1 VEAVVVA
8 LQRHVFSGLW
18 EAEMSER
25 AAAVAALLGAVLVQV
40 PLIHS
45 PARAA
50 WCWPSEPP
58 VCAVP
63 TVANGKCVDDNNAT
77 LTTLAPEGVCTPMC
91 DDGYVLVGSCTQLQ
105 CPRSGPEPGCLQDLE
120 DETWWAPC
128 GFGTVCIENGGSL
141 GQPAWER
148 FGNFRCL
155 AEGSAELVGVARCDG
170 VATATPPPEP
180 EGLTDAEVLDYGT
193 LGILGGLIVVGL
205 LGAAISYTAG
215 GGVARCMFMPGPMQW
230 SPSNNF
236 GILAVLIALV
246 GACLLPQAMRSTGI
260 AAGIAAMLTI
270 MWSYFKGGVHDLVGM
285 TREAAWRI
293 HTTIGTLTL
302 ILGVVHGAVAI
313 AEKGSDI
320 QQNAFWVV
328 GMPAAVLMI
337 LGVVPA
343 PFVSYD
349 KFKLLHF
356 ISLWGYIAALIHM
369 FDHAIS
375 FQTIASISV
384 AVGNGVAMLAFI
396 VQKVYTKAA
405 HGKVTVK
412 TAELVNESGGQH
424 LFLTMS
430 VPNFKFKAGQWAH
443 LAVGKASPVP
453 HPFTLVPGE
462 TSDEVRIFMKINR
475 SGFTSKMAKL
485 CSPDATPP
493 PMKLEG
499 PYGRPSVPAPGME
512 RTVFVLG
519 GVGITPGLSLAKA
532 AAEAASGTKVAMYW
546 ALRSLELLNKSA
558 PLLEPH
564 LDADLSAIRLNG
576 AGTQEGGSGMPLNA
590 KYGSEDI
597 GAWLESVGGE
607 YVKAGVKHAM
617 VFICGP
623 PGLAEAAKAAA
634 KRSAGG
640 LAWHVHVEEFLF
652 LPSLGPCAG
661 KTSQTAP
668 TPGKA

>member
-1 VEAVVVA
+1 
-8 LQRHVFSGLW
+8 
-18 EAEMSER
+18 MSER

-58 VCAVP
+58 VCTVP
-63 TVANGKCVDDNNAT
+63 TVANGKCVDDSNAT
-77 LTTLAPEGVCTPMC
+77 LTTMAPAGVCTPMC

-105 CPRSGPEPGCLQDLE
+105 CPRSGEQPGCLRDLE

-128 GFGTVCIENGGSL
+128 GFGAVCIENGGSL

-148 FGNFRCL
+148 FGHFRCL
-155 AEGSAELVGVARCDG
+155 AEGSSELVGVARCDG
-170 VATATPPPEP
+170 VATATAPPEP
-180 EGLTDAEVLDYGT
+180 EGLTDAEMLDYGT

-205 LGAAISYTAG
+205 LGAAISCTAG
-215 GGVARCMFMPGPMQW
+215 GGMARCMFMPGPMQW

-270 MWSYFKGGVHDLVGM
+270 MWSFFKGGVHDLVGM

-313 AEKGSDI
+313 AEKGADI
-320 QQNAFWVV
+320 GQNAFWVV
-328 GMPAAVLMI
+328 GIPAAVLMI

-356 ISLWGYIAALIHM
+356 ISMWGYIAALIHM

-384 AVGNGVAMLAFI
+384 AVGNGVAMLGFI

-462 TSDEVRIFMKINR
+462 ASDEVRIFMKINR

-532 AAEAASGTKVAMYW
+532 AAEAGSGTKVAMYW

-597 GAWLESVGGE
+597 GAWLESVGAQ

-623 PGLAEAAKAAA
+623 PGLAEAAKGAA

-640 LAWHVHVEEFLF
+640 LAWHVHVEEFLR
-652 LPSLGPCAG
+652 LPLQERLDDCCVRAG
-661 KTSQTAP
+661 G
-668 TPGKA
+668 GKASE